1 MSNPVRNL
9 QATQKASSKPVA
21 PLDLW
26 EQLDKLAAE
35 VCEGRPEGE
44 GWFTPLE
51 YSAQRNLPERTAL
64 TRLQRLYRAG
74 KLERHQRA
82 PGRPSYYRIANGR
95 AGH

>member
-1 MSNPVRNL
+1 MPNKVRNL
-9 QATQKASSKPVA
+9 QASKTANSKPVA

-26 EQLDKLAAE
+26 EQLDRLAAE
-35 VCEGRPEGE
+35 VSGDGPAGE

-51 YSAQRNLPERTAL
+51 YSAQRNLAERTAL
-64 TRLQRLYRAG
+64 ARLQRLYRAG

-82 PGRPSYYRIANGR
+82 PGRPSYYRIADGR